1 MATFFRKPDR
11 RQRFLLP
18 VDMLDWLPESDFVH
32 LVLDAVEQMD
42 LSGFEA
48 EYRTGGAG
56 QAPFA
61 PAMMLAV
68 LIYAY
73 ANGHRSSRKVE
84 RLCWRDVGFR
94 MIVGDQVPD
103 HSVIA
108 RFRRRHAERVEA
120 VFVAV
125 LRLCRAAGLARLGV
139 VALDGTKVAANAA
152 LAANRTAKTIDE
164 EVAAILAE
172 AEAIDVAED
181 AIHGELRGDE
191 LPAALRRR
199 EDRLARLL
207 AAKERLARDA
217 AERAAAQQAKVEA
230 RAAEEAATG
239 QRKRGRK
246 PSPPSAEVDP
256 QAKAN
261 PTDPD
266 SGIMKTAKGWVQGDN
281 AQAMVTED
289 QIIIAG
295 ALTRAPGA
303 ASGASSRRRVCS
315 TIRACS
321 RRRARGAGGRKAR
334 ATCAAGSGRCS
345 SSCGSRIR
353 RRCSP
358 ATCLTASGNG
368 WRSGSCSPTAQSS
381 CCSTSRPPG

>member
-18 VDMLDWLPESDFVH
+18 VDMQDWLPESDFVH

-94 MIVGDQVPD
+94 MIVGDHVPD
-103 HSVIA
+103 HSVLA
-108 RFRRRHAERVEA
+108 RFRRRHAERVQV

-125 LRLCRAAGLARLGV
+125 LRLCRAAGLGRLGV

-164 EVAAILAE
+164 EVAAILGE
-172 AEAIDVAED
+172 AEATDAAED
-181 AIHGELRGDE
+181 ALHGELRGDE
-191 LPAALRRR
+191 LPAELRHRD
-199 EDRLARLL
+199 DRLARLL
-207 AAKERLARDA
+207 AAKERWP
-217 AERAAAQQAKVEA
+217 AK
-230 RAAEEAATG
+230 
-239 QRKRGRK
+239 
-246 PSPPSAEVDP
+246 PPSGP
-256 QAKAN
+256 Q
-261 PTDPD
+261 P
-266 SGIMKTAKGWVQGDN
+266 
-281 AQAMVTED
+281 
-289 QIIIAG
+289 
-295 ALTRAPGA
+295 
-303 ASGASSRRRVCS
+303 SRRRSMPAPPRRPRPASAGGVAS
-315 TIRACS
+315 RP
-321 RRRARGAGGRKAR
+321 RRRPRWTRR
-334 ATCAAGSGRCS
+334 PRRTPPIPTAGS
-345 SSCGSRIR
+345 
-353 RRCSP
+353 
-358 ATCLTASGNG
+358 
-368 WRSGSCSPTAQSS
+368 
-381 CCSTSRPPG
+381 

>member
-56 QAPFA
+56 RAPFA

-120 VFVAV
+120 VLVAV

-139 VALDGTKVAANAA
+139 VALDGTKEPVAQFPA
-152 LAANRTAKTIDE
+152 L
-164 EVAAILAE
+164 V
-172 AEAIDVAED
+172 
-181 AIHGELRGDE
+181 
-191 LPAALRRR
+191 
-199 EDRLARLL
+199 
-207 AAKERLARDA
+207 
-217 AERAAAQQAKVEA
+217 
-230 RAAEEAATG
+230 
-239 QRKRGRK
+239 
-246 PSPPSAEVDP
+246 
-256 QAKAN
+256 
-261 PTDPD
+261 
-266 SGIMKTAKGWVQGDN
+266 
-281 AQAMVTED
+281 
-289 QIIIAG
+289 
-295 ALTRAPGA
+295 ALTVR
-303 ASGASSRRRVCS
+303 
-315 TIRACS
+315 
-321 RRRARGAGGRKAR
+321 
-334 ATCAAGSGRCS
+334 
-345 SSCGSRIR
+345 
-353 RRCSP
+353 
-358 ATCLTASGNG
+358 
-368 WRSGSCSPTAQSS
+368 
-381 CCSTSRPPG
+381 